1 MEHYG
6 AKGQQIPEIAGDLH
20 RTRQGAT
27 IQGSGVTV
35 PIPDVVR
42 QAAWTYFHLH
52 ENDVVLTVFVF
63 RVKLSQ
69 LRRFFEQAFGPDPLA
84 GR

>member
-1 MEHYG
+1 MGHFG
-6 AKGQQIPEIAGDLH
+6 QMGQQVPEIAAEIH

-27 IQGSGVTV
+27 VAGAGVTV

-52 ENDVVLTVFVF
+52 ENDVILTVFVF

-69 LRRFFEQAFGPDPLA
+69 LRRFFEQAFGPDPIPS
-84 GR
+84 